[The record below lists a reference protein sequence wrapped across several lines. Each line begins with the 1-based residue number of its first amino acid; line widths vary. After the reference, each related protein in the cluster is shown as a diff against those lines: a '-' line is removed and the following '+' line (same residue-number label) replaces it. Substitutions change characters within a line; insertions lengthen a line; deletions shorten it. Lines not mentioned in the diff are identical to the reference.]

1 MRFKTLVAGFA
12 FALTA
17 TAAFAAYNNVVVK
30 LKTPVAEASDSI
42 IVLGAAWSCAGDT
55 CTSVLDRKTAQVR
68 DCRQV
73 ARALGPVD
81 SFSVGSSNLDEA
93 GIAACNAAAK

>member
-1 MRFKTLVAGFA
+1 MRLQTLVVGFA

-17 TAAFAAYNNVVVK
+17 TTAFAAYNNVVVK
-30 LKTPVAEASDSI
+30 LKTPVAEASDSV

-55 CTSVLDRKTAQVR
+55 CTSVLDRKSAQVR

-73 ARALGPVD
+73 AKALGPVA
-81 SFSVGSSNLDEA
+81 SFTVGSSSLDEA
-93 GIAACNAAAK
+93 GIQACNTAAK

>member
-1 MRFKTLVAGFA
+1 MRLKTLVAGFA

-17 TAAFAAYNNVVVK
+17 TAALAAYNNVVVK
-30 LKTPVAEASDSI
+30 LKTPVAEATNSV

-55 CTSVLDRKTAQVR
+55 CTSVLDRKTPQVR

-73 ARALGPVD
+73 ARALGPVA
-81 SFSVGSSNLDEA
+81 SFSVGGASLDEA
-93 GIAACNAAAK
+93 GIQACNTAAK

>member
-17 TAAFAAYNNVVVK
+17 TAAFAAFNNVVVK
-30 LKTPVAEASDSI
+30 LKTPVAEASNSI
-42 IVLGAAWSCAGDT
+42 IVLGAAWNCAGDT

-73 ARALGPVD
+73 ARALGPVA

-93 GIAACNAAAK
+93 GIVACNAAAK

>member
-1 MRFKTLVAGFA
+1 MRLKTLLAGFA

-30 LKTPVAEASDSI
+30 FQNPVPATDSAI
-42 IVLGAAWSCAGDT
+42 ALGAVWACTTDT
-55 CTSVLDRKTAQVR
+55 CTTVLERKTPQVR

-73 ARALGPVD
+73 ARAFGPVA
-81 SFSVGSSNLDEA
+81 SFSVGGASLDEA
-93 GIAACNAAAK
+93 GLAACNTPAK

>member
-1 MRFKTLVAGFA
+1 MRLMTLVAGFA

-17 TAAFAAYNNVVVK
+17 TAALAAYSNVVVK
-30 LKTPVAEASDSI
+30 LKTPVAEATNSV

-55 CTSVLDRKTAQVR
+55 CTSVLDRKTPQVR

-73 ARALGPVD
+73 ARVLGPVA
-81 SFSVGSSNLDEA
+81 SFSVGNASLDEA
-93 GIAACNAAAK
+93 GIQACNTAAK

>member
-1 MRFKTLVAGFA
+1 MRFTPVVAGFA

-30 LKTPVAEASDSI
+30 LKTPVAEASDSV

-55 CTSVLDRKTAQVR
+55 CTTVLDRKTAQVR

-73 ARALGPVD
+73 ARALGPVA
-81 SFSVGSSNLDEA
+81 SFSVGGSSLDEA
-93 GIAACNAAAK
+93 GIQACNAAAK

>member
-30 LKTPVAEASDSI
+30 LKNPVAEASDSV

-55 CTSVLDRKTAQVR
+55 CTSVLDRKTPQVR

-73 ARALGPVD
+73 ARALGPVA
-81 SFSVGSSNLDEA
+81 SFTVGGASLDEA
-93 GIAACNAAAK
+93 GIQACNTAAK